1 MVMLIIMRLKKL
13 MKLIIKEEEEEKEKE
28 EEKEN
33 KYNYLEISIFPTNN
47 QKNK

>member
-1 MVMLIIMRLKKL
+1 

-47 QKNK
+47 QKKNKSYLNNIC